1 MEKTLMDLATSNGI
15 WAALYVFLFIYV
27 LYDSKNRE
35 KKYIER
41 EEKYQETIYE
51 NQTIIKELSK
61 KFGVVENIQKD
72 VSYIKDELKRR

>member
-1 MEKTLMDLATSNGI
+1 MEEQLFKLAAGNGI
-15 WAALYVFLFIYV
+15 WAALYVFLFLYV

-41 EEKYQETIYE
+41 EEKYQVTIYE
-51 NQTIIKELSK
+51 NQAVIKELSK

-72 VSYIKDELKRR
+72 VSYIKDELNRK

>member
-61 KFGVVENIQKD
+61 KFGVVETIQKD

>member
-1 MEKTLMDLATSNGI
+1 MEKELFNLATNNGI

-27 LYDSKNRE
+27 LYDSRNRE

-41 EEKYQETIYE
+41 EEKYQITIHE
-51 NQTIIKELSK
+51 NQSIIKELSK

-72 VSYIKDELKRR
+72 VTEIKGELNRR

>member
-1 MEKTLMDLATSNGI
+1 MERTLMDLAASNGI
-15 WAALYVFLFIYV
+15 WAALYVFLFLYV

-41 EEKYQETIYE
+41 EEKYQVTIYE

-61 KFGVVENIQKD
+61 KFGVVETIQKD
-72 VSYIKDELKRR
+72 VSYIKDALQRR

>member
-1 MEKTLMDLATSNGI
+1 MEEQLFKLAASNGI
-15 WAALYVFLFIYV
+15 WAALYVFLFLYV

-41 EEKYQETIYE
+41 EEKYQVTIYE
-51 NQTIIKELSK
+51 NQAVIKELSK

-72 VSYIKDELKRR
+72 VSYIKDELKGR